1 MAERLLSGR
10 YRVVRHVA
18 RGGMAEVYLG
28 HDELLDRRVAIKVLI
43 PERASDASF
52 VERFRRE
59 AKAAAGLNH
68 HNIVGV
74 HDFGEDQGQ
83 YFMVMEY
90 VEGSTLRDVIRSDGP
105 MAPERAIEI
114 AAAVAAALAAAHAQ
128 GIIHRDVKPANVL
141 IASATGTVKVAD
153 FGIARAADGAQDGLT
168 MPGAVMGT
176 ASYLSPEQAQ
186 GLPVDAR
193 SDIYSLGMV
202 LYEMLAGKA
211 PFKADSP
218 VAVAYKQLHEIPPA
232 PSALN
237 PAVSPALDALVAKAL
252 SKDPDDRPS
261 SATEFRAELLAIDE
275 DPVPAAATA
284 AAAAAPVSDATLVD
298 APAGGEPTAIASA
311 TSILPPP
318 TRPPDAGPPRRQATS
333 DAVYRRRRAIL
344 LGILAVVVGAFLLVL
359 CTREGGGGGTAT
371 VPPVV
376 GLSVVDATSELD
388 KVGLKPDVVVE
399 DRPGTPDQV
408 LEQRPTAGAVVEK
421 GSKVQLVVPRAVTTT
436 SEDEGPTT
444 TARPTTT
451 EAPTTT
457 ARPSTTARPATTAA
471 PTTTPSTSPP
481 TTAPPTTE
489 PPTTTAPP
497 EP

>member
-10 YRVVRHVA
+10 YRIVRHVA

-28 HDELLDRRVAIKVLI
+28 HDELLDRTVAIKVLI

-74 HDFGEDQGQ
+74 HDFGEDEGQ

-90 VEGSTLRDVIRSDGP
+90 VDGPTLRDVIRGDGP
-105 MAPERAIEI
+105 MAPERAIAI
-114 AAAVAAALAAAHAQ
+114 AAAIAAALAAAHAK

-153 FGIARAADGAQDGLT
+153 FGIARAADNAQEGLT

-176 ASYLSPEQAQ
+176 ATYLSPEQAQ
-186 GLPVDAR
+186 GIQVDAR

-202 LYEMLAGKA
+202 LYEMLAGRA
-211 PFKADSP
+211 PFKGDTP
-218 VAVAYKQLHEIPPA
+218 VAVAYKQLHEVPPA

-237 PAVSPALDALVAKAL
+237 SAVSPALDALVARAL
-252 SKDPDDRPS
+252 SKDPDQRPN
-261 SATEFRAELLAIDE
+261 SATEFRAELLGIGEA
-275 DPVPAAATA
+275 PAAA
-284 AAAAAPVSDATLVD
+284 VSDATLVD
-298 APAGGEPTAIASA
+298 APAGGGEPTSIASA

-318 TRPPDAGPPRRQATS
+318 TRTPDDGPPRRQATS

-344 LGILAVVVGAFLLVL
+344 LGLLAVVVGAFLLVL
-359 CTREGGGGGTAT
+359 CTRDGDSGGTAT

-376 GLSVVDATSELD
+376 GLSVIDATSELD

-399 DRPGTPDQV
+399 DRPGTPDEV
-408 LEQRPTAGAVVEK
+408 LEQRPTAGAIVDK
-421 GSKVQLVVPRAVTTT
+421 GSKVQLVVPRSVTTT
-436 SEDEGPTT
+436 SEDEAPSTT
-444 TARPTTT
+444 ERVTTT
-451 EAPTTT
+451 EAPATT
-457 ARPSTTARPATTAA
+457 ASPATTARPATTRPPTTVA

-481 TTAPPTTE
+481 TTTPPSTD
-489 PPTTTAPP
+489 PPPDP
-497 EP
+497 